1 MITVTVN
8 EQPVTFSR
16 QELLEA
22 EFSGDTRIVIVETLA
37 AVLGYTAVDRISRTD
52 MEDIFQRIESQ
63 L

>member
-8 EQPVTFSR
+8 GQPVTFSK
-16 QELLEA
+16 QTLLEA
-22 EFSGDTRIVIVETLA
+22 EYSGDTRIVIVDLLA
-37 AVLGYTAVDRISRTD
+37 EKLGYTAVDRISRAD